1 MSTTTD
7 AITAA
12 VLFGPGAVLASAA
25 LITQHRG
32 RTDSAAVLQVLAE
45 SAAERANRAAAGTDT
60 APPDGGEGAPAPV
73 TEIPARLAT
82 VHEFPTARARRAA

>member
-12 VLFGPGAVLASAA
+12 VLFGPGAVLSAAA

-32 RTDSAAVLQVLAE
+32 KADSAAVMQVLAE
-45 SAAERANRAAAGTDT
+45 SAAERAERAV
-60 APPDGGEGAPAPV
+60 PPDGGEGAPAP
-73 TEIPARLAT
+73 TTGQSAPLAT
-82 VHEFPTARARRAA
+82 VLAFPEGRVRRAA